1 VIATMADD
9 IAALLDA
16 LEISSWVAI
25 VGYAVGA
32 AIAMHF
38 AARRP
43 QRSAALMAM
52 SPATWVAPE
61 LRTAPWRAS
70 HGPNFADQFRRAAGY
85 VDRILRGEKPADLP
99 VEKEVMP
106 AYGANRRHFGPAV
119 GQMNRPQTRAVH
131 NRPMRSHDLFS
142 PVRKEAL
149 FASDQMTV
157 LGTSCCRNPAWAV

>member
-52 SPATWVAPE
+52 SPATWVAP
-61 LRTAPWRAS
+61 
-70 HGPNFADQFRRAAGY
+70 RAA
-85 VDRILRGEKPADLP
+85 DSALARLP
-99 VEKEVMP
+99 
-106 AYGANRRHFGPAV
+106 
-119 GQMNRPQTRAVH
+119 
-131 NRPMRSHDLFS
+131 
-142 PVRKEAL
+142 
-149 FASDQMTV
+149 
-157 LGTSCCRNPAWAV
+157 WAEFC